1 MQSSIANAW
10 DEKRRCPTTTRDRG
24 KHPPPAVVHPAMR
37 PLLLLAALA
46 GCAGHPRLWARPD
59 AVATPSLS
67 PLVAERVDPDPVAP
81 AGSDGAVDSA
91 DGRSRTRAGPCQPDG
106 TRAPEE
112 GVVVA
117 CTFTPERQWR
127 EWRFPGAGQLLDVHD
142 GVALIARPSATGDTD
157 IVRYDI
163 DQGRSRVLTLP
174 EPTARWRR
182 AGFTRS
188 GMLAAL
194 VRTGTAEHPRTAWV
208 YGPTDGALT
217 MEALPMEADDLGVE
231 GDVAVCV
238 GASGAAVVSTLGW
251 SRGVE
256 MPPGALRAGAP
267 GEGVGRTGER
277 VRCGAGR
284 CVIDGVARVT
294 LRGEGGGN
302 DPAGTSVRNTH

>member
-24 KHPPPAVVHPAMR
+24 KHLPPAVVHPAMR

-46 GCAGHPRLWARPD
+46 GCAGPPRLWARPSS
-59 AVATPSLS
+59 AATPSLS
-67 PLVAERVDPDPVAP
+67 PLVAERLDPPP
-81 AGSDGAVDSA
+81 PGPGDGAVESA
-91 DGRSRTRAGPCQPDG
+91 DGRSRTRRGPCQPDG
-106 TRAPEE
+106 ERAPEE
-112 GVVVA
+112 GAVVA

-127 EWRFPGAGQLLDVHD
+127 EWRFPGEGQLLDVHD

-157 IVRYDI
+157 VVRYDI
-163 DQGRSRVLTLP
+163 DQGSARVITLP

-188 GMLAAL
+188 GMLVGL
-194 VRTGTAEHPRTAWV
+194 VRMGTAERPRTAWV
-208 YGPTDGALT
+208 YGRTDGALA

-238 GASGAAVVSTLGW
+238 GPSGAAVASTLGW

-256 MPPGALRAGAP
+256 MPPGTLRGGAP
-267 GEGVGRTGER
+267 GAAVGRAGER

-294 LRGEGGGN
+294 LPGQGGGN
-302 DPAGTSVRNTH
+302 DPAGTSVRDTH